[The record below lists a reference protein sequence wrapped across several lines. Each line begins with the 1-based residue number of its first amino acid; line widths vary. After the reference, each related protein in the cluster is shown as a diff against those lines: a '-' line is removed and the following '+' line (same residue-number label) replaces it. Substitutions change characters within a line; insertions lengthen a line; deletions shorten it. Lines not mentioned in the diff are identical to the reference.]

1 MIELKRLVFN
11 EVHEYLEQSFCAQIA
26 IVVKRLKTV
35 KEIKGNMRNSQAAE
49 RVEKS
54 ETDESQVGKVG
65 ECELNVLK
73 FSSDGSD
80 VRVRPDVL

>member
-1 MIELKRLVFN
+1 MFN
-11 EVHEYLEQSFCAQIA
+11 EPVEDAEIA
-26 IVVKRLKTV
+26 IVVKRLLTV
-35 KEIKGNMRNSQAAE
+35 KEIKGNMRNSQTAE

-54 ETDESQVGKVG
+54 ENDESQVGKVG

-73 FSSDGSD
+73 FPSSDGSD